1 MCATRRGGCR
11 AADSYASAIV
21 SALRGEETPQQA
33 DVLTVIIYAKC
44 RKNSQTKVEHCF
56 APAHQGDS
64 PAVCCYLKRMT
75 TDRSAPN
82 PLLAGPLAG
91 IKVLDLSRV
100 LAGPWATQTLADMG
114 AEVIK
119 VERPGVGDDTRQWGP
134 PFTTATDGSRSD
146 AAYFMC
152 ANRGKKSVELD
163 MASPEGADAIRKLA
177 ADADIVVE
185 NFKVGGL
192 AKYGLDY
199 ASLSVL
205 NPRLVYCS
213 ITGFGQTGP
222 DAHRAGYDY
231 MIQAMGGLMSITGQ
245 PDGADGAEP
254 MKVGVAVVDL
264 FTGLYASNAILAAL
278 WHARASGEGQ
288 HIDIALFDVQAAMLA
303 NQATNYFVSG
313 KAPTRMGNAHPN
325 LAPYQPFPCSDG
337 MVIIAIGNDGQFRKL
352 CEALGQPDMG
362 HDERFARN
370 ADRVAN
376 RDNLAPRLKDL
387 TVRHTMADLM
397 KLLEDHG
404 VPCGPINRIDQVFDE
419 PQALHRGLTVEQ
431 TRDDLSAPVRTV
443 ASPIRMSKTPVC
455 YDRPPPA
462 LGADNADV
470 LGKLKP

>member
-1 MCATRRGGCR
+1 
-11 AADSYASAIV
+11 
-21 SALRGEETPQQA
+21 
-33 DVLTVIIYAKC
+33 
-44 RKNSQTKVEHCF
+44 
-56 APAHQGDS
+56 
-64 PAVCCYLKRMT
+64 
-75 TDRSAPN
+75 
-82 PLLAGPLAG
+82 
-91 IKVLDLSRV
+91 
-100 LAGPWATQTLADMG
+100 MG

-134 PFTTATDGSRSD
+134 PFTTGIDGTRSD

-163 MASPEGADAIRKLA
+163 MATQAGADTIRKLA
-177 ADADIVVE
+177 MQADVVVE

-199 ASLSVL
+199 DSLSAL

-245 PDGADGAEP
+245 PDGSDGAEP

-278 WHARASGEGQ
+278 MHARSSGEGQ
-288 HIDIALFDVQAAMLA
+288 HIDIALFDVQAAVLA
-303 NQATNYFVSG
+303 NQATNWFVSG
-313 KAPTRMGNAHPN
+313 KVPTRMGNAHPN
-325 LAPYQPFPCSDG
+325 LSPYQPFPCSDG
-337 MVIIAIGNDGQFRKL
+337 MIIIAVGNDGQFHKL
-352 CEALGQPDMG
+352 SEALGQPELG
-362 HDERFARN
+362 TDERFAKN
-370 ADRVAN
+370 AERVAN
-376 RDNLAPRLKDL
+376 RDLLVPILNTL
-387 TVRHTMADLM
+387 TQPHTMADLM

-419 PQALHRGLTVEQ
+419 PQAIHRGLTVEQ
-431 TRDDLSAPVRTV
+431 SRYDLSAPIKTV
-443 ASPIRMSKTPVC
+443 ASPIRMSKTPVR

-462 LGADNADV
+462 LGADNTEV